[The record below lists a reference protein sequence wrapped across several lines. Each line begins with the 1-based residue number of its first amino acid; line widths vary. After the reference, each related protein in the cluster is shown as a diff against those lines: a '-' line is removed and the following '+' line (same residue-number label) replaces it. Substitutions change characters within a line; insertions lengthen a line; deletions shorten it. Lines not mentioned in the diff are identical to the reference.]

1 VAPKKPGR
9 KKEPTV
15 KRAIAWPSWTGFQ
28 GKTVWDWLQLL
39 VVPAVLAIG
48 GFFLSG
54 FFSALLEDQ
63 RALNEANQR
72 ATELRLEESRT
83 QDAALQEYLDQMNAL
98 LLDAELRKTEEGS
111 AARIL
116 ARARTLAVLER
127 LDLNVEEPASRKT
140 QVMRF
145 LVEANLVQRLEG
157 RQPII
162 RLNHA
167 DLTNANLSGANL
179 SGAWLNYA
187 DLRDAWLNYAD
198 LRDADLRGAHLRGV
212 ILFGA
217 DLEDARGITKEQL
230 EKQAATLEGAT
241 MPDGSKHP

>member
-39 VVPAVLAIG
+39 IVPAVLAIG

-63 RALNEANQR
+63 RAVNEANQR
-72 ATELRLEESRT
+72 AMELRLEESRT

-127 LDLNVEEPASRKT
+127 LDPNLEDAASRKT

-167 DLTNANLSGANL
+167 DLRDANLSGANLSGANLSSAWLNYANL

-187 DLRDAWLNYAD
+187 DLRDAD
-198 LRDADLRGAHLRGV
+198 LRGV

-217 DLEDARGITKEQL
+217 DLEDA
-230 EKQAATLEGAT
+230 
-241 MPDGSKHP
+241 